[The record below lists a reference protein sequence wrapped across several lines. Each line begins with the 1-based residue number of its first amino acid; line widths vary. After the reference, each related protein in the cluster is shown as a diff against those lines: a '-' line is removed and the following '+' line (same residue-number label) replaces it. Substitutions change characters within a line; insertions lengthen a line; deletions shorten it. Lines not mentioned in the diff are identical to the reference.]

1 MHKKHHG
8 MKKCLFYPCLTHQT
22 SLYVEYRRVESVFLK
37 CVLYQVPRIMVPLST
52 PELLHPMPLAVMPT
66 TAMSSVL
73 NTMPYT
79 QMELRPSP
87 ALISCL
93 SHGKGYSGA
102 KVAETTEHTVAA
114 EEPDNITMKTT
125 TEQRSQETENIDNIL
140 DDSSTIQKLHKKN
153 QNLNGFSSPSSAK
166 ESSDDNDFKY
176 TKFHKAAASQVHDNN
191 SEDLRAEK
199 AVISRHHSKYDYGKG
214 METNSVTLICNSR
227 REKNTKKE
235 KSNESTEETNS
246 SEDILQTSSSLN
258 SSSRYE
264 KNISSL
270 STNTPSSSS

>member
-1 MHKKHHG
+1 MRVNNLWNGCKPSAWILALRTLWTLSWTLTSSTWSTWWGRCFWFWFFCHSVQKDKSYGFVDNHKTSPIRAWWSGESWVWSIKKLVQCRNLKFASLTTRDRIRRIRRQQLHKKHHG

-114 EEPDNITMKTT
+114 EEPDNITITTT

-140 DDSSTIQKLHKKN
+140 DDSSTT
-153 QNLNGFSSPSSAK
+153 GCP
-166 ESSDDNDFKY
+166 
-176 TKFHKAAASQVHDNN
+176 
-191 SEDLRAEK
+191 
-199 AVISRHHSKYDYGKG
+199 IS
-214 METNSVTLICNSR
+214 
-227 REKNTKKE
+227 
-235 KSNESTEETNS
+235 
-246 SEDILQTSSSLN
+246 QTSLCFC
-258 SSSRYE
+258 
-264 KNISSL
+264 
-270 STNTPSSSS
+270 